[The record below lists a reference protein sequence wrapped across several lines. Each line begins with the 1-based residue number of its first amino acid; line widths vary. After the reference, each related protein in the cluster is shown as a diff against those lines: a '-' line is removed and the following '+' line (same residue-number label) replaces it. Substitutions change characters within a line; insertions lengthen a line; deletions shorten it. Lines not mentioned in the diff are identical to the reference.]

1 MNRKFFTAT
10 GQKRFYIFHAIFRNF
25 TLIELLIVIAI
36 ITILAGMLLPALNK
50 ARDKAHMISCT
61 SQLKQVMLAM
71 HTYANDAKGIMIL
84 SANSNYDSRSYGAR
98 LIDNGYLQDDRI
110 GRCMVP
116 VNGKTTS
123 LTGWYGTPNYPPKSL
138 IPNGFSQIY
147 NIGFGLAITSWSVP
161 ASNSYILLG
170 DSYRDTDHTQISVVY
185 TLYSGDHSYFI
196 SRHAGKA
203 NFAFLDGHA
212 ESVPVTFFPKLFA
225 SHHSINSGYS
235 YSAKTLTYFNQYG
248 TKMSVTTEPCYNIW

>member
-36 ITILAGMLLPALNK
+36 IAILAGMLLPALNK

-147 NIGFGLAITSWSVP
+147 KIALGL
-161 ASNSYILLG
+161 
-170 DSYRDTDHTQISVVY
+170 DST
-185 TLYSGDHSYFI
+185 
-196 SRHAGKA
+196 
-203 NFAFLDGHA
+203 
-212 ESVPVTFFPKLFA
+212 
-225 SHHSINSGYS
+225 
-235 YSAKTLTYFNQYG
+235 
-248 TKMSVTTEPCYNIW
+248 

>member
-36 ITILAGMLLPALNK
+36 IAILAGMLLPALNK

-98 LIDNGYLQDDRI
+98 LIDNGYLQEAH
-110 GRCMVP
+110 M
-116 VNGKTTS
+116 
-123 LTGWYGTPNYPPKSL
+123 
-138 IPNGFSQIY
+138 
-147 NIGFGLAITSWSVP
+147 
-161 ASNSYILLG
+161 
-170 DSYRDTDHTQISVVY
+170 
-185 TLYSGDHSYFI
+185 
-196 SRHAGKA
+196 
-203 NFAFLDGHA
+203 A
-212 ESVPVTFFPKLFA
+212 EGAL
-225 SHHSINSGYS
+225 
-235 YSAKTLTYFNQYG
+235 
-248 TKMSVTTEPCYNIW
+248 